1 MTRSRPIHFA
11 QRFRRAF
18 SMVELMVAIVIIAIL
33 AAITLSVGS
42 AVLESADKRKTQD
55 MLSLLDAAMVE
66 YQNHTG
72 RPLTSGQGDG
82 AGSLPYSDMPLDG
95 VSSYD
100 LPVRGVYTQ
109 TQPDGIGFLED
120 FSAVPDDFAS
130 WETAVSNR
138 AGRRMMT
145 TLLNEL
151 KRVASSKA
159 IVAKIGDS
167 FWEYRDPDN
176 PDPDDAY
183 VVDAWGRP
191 VLVVFGGRDWYT
203 GAAESSG
210 LNDAE
215 IEGTTNTP
223 LKDEDGTIRTYE
235 ERAFGPARGQRTY
248 FMSAGPDQRY
258 GWLEYTH
265 GADGAFAPAQDAVTY
280 RRTEDNMYSYEVRQ
294 W

>member
-1 MTRSRPIHFA
+1 
-11 QRFRRAF
+11 
-18 SMVELMVAIVIIAIL
+18 MVELMVAIVIIAIL
-33 AAITLSVGS
+33 AAITLSIGS

-55 MLSLLDAAMVE
+55 MLSLLDAAMIE
-66 YQNHTG
+66 YQQHTG

-82 AGSLPYSDMPLDG
+82 SGSLPYHDRPLDG

-120 FSAVPDDFAS
+120 FSVGPDDFSS
-130 WETAVSNR
+130 WESAVSNR
-138 AGRRMMT
+138 AGRRMMVA
-145 TLLNEL
+145 LLNEL
-151 KRVASSKA
+151 KSVASSKA
-159 IVAKIGDS
+159 IVSKIGDS
-167 FWEYRDPDN
+167 FWAYRDPDN
-176 PDPDDAY
+176 PTPEDAY
-183 VVDAWGRP
+183 VIDAWGRP
-191 VLVVFGGRDWYT
+191 VAVVFAGRDWYT
-203 GAAESSG
+203 GAGDPS

-215 IEGTTNTP
+215 IDGTTDTS
-223 LKDEDGTIRTYE
+223 LKDEDGSIRTFE

-258 GWLEYTH
+258 GWLDYTH
-265 GADGAFAPAQDAVTY
+265 GSDGAFMPAQDEPQY